1 MDWRDAEREYA
12 DAVIG
17 DTSLGQLFED
27 AAARNASRPAQ
38 QYKGGVYERS
48 LTGSALPAATP
59 GEFRPISYAEMRTI
73 VRRLSAGFRT
83 LGVERGDRI
92 AIFSATRMEW
102 AQSDFALLSAGAV
115 VTTVYTGSSPDQV
128 RYLLDDPDADGVVVE
143 NEALLERVLA
153 VEDDLDLEFLVS
165 IDELDGYDDREDIV
179 TLGEVYDRGEAAFD
193 CEAYERRLAETDFDE
208 LASLIYTSG
217 TTGQPKGVQLTHGN
231 FRANVNGVRKRFGP
245 RPDRDDDVPTLDAE
259 SLAVSYLPLAHVFE
273 RTAGHFVMFA
283 TGACVAYAE
292 SPDTLQADFSAVEP
306 TTATSVP
313 RVYETIYDTIR
324 EEARTSSVKA
334 RLFGWATDVGVAYQ
348 QTDSPDP
355 MLRAQRAIADKLV
368 FSSVRDA
375 LGGNLELLISGGGS
389 LSPELC
395 RLYHAMGLP
404 IYEGYGLTET
414 APVVSTNPPDAVKIG
429 TIGPPLSNVEVT
441 VDETVV
447 DQAAFTDDPGAV
459 GELLVRGPNVTQG
472 YWNDPAA
479 TQRAFTDDAPESRTE
494 SEATNR
500 SSGSLLQEAKP
511 AGESGDAPAG
521 RWFRTG
527 DIIHIRP
534 DGYLEFRDRLK
545 QLIVLSTGKNVA
557 PGPLEDAFAASEVVD
572 QAMVVGDGEKFV
584 GALLVPNEEHI
595 RSWAEEEGIDLPD
608 ESQALCDDE
617 RVREY
622 VQREVDRI
630 NADFQPHETIK
641 RFELVPR
648 EFTEEND
655 MLTPTMKKKRRV
667 IMDRFEGRIDRLYA
681 SA

>member
-1 MDWRDAEREYA
+1 MDWRDAEREYE

-17 DTSLGQLFED
+17 ETPLAQLFED
-27 AAARNASRPAQ
+27 AAARNANRPAQ
-38 QYKGGVYERS
+38 QYKGGVYDRS
-48 LTGSALPAATP
+48 LTESAVPAAPP
-59 GEFRPISYAEMRTI
+59 GEFRPLSYAEMRTL

-83 LGVERGDRI
+83 LGVERGDRV

-115 VTTVYTGSSPDQV
+115 VTTVYTTSSTEQV
-128 RYLLDDPDADGVVVE
+128 HYLLDDPDADGVVVE
-143 NEALLERVLA
+143 NDALLERVLA
-153 VEDDLDLEFLVS
+153 VEDDLDLEFIVS
-165 IDELDGYDDREDIV
+165 IDDLDGYDDRDDIL
-179 TLGEVYDRGEAAFD
+179 TLGEVYDRGETAFD
-193 CEAYERRLAETDFDE
+193 RDAYERRLAETDPDE
-208 LASLIYTSG
+208 LASVIYTSG
-217 TTGQPKGVQLTHGN
+217 TTGQPKGVQLTHRN
-231 FRANVNGVRKRFGP
+231 FRSNVNGVRKRFGP
-245 RPDRDDDVPTLDAE
+245 RPDRADDVPTLDAA
-259 SLAVSYLPLAHVFE
+259 SVAVSYLPLAHVFE

-283 TGACVAYAE
+283 SGACVAYAE
-292 SPDTLQADFSAVEP
+292 SPDTLEADFSAVEP

-313 RVYETIYDTIR
+313 RVYETIYDAIR
-324 EEARTSSVKA
+324 EEARTSSVTA
-334 RLFGWATDVGVAYQ
+334 RLFEWATDVGVAYQ
-348 QTDSPDP
+348 QADSPGP
-355 MLRAQRAIADKLV
+355 LLRAQRAIADRLV

-404 IYEGYGLTET
+404 IFEGYGLTET

-429 TIGPPLSNVEVT
+429 TIGPPLSNVEVR

-447 DQAAFTDDPGAV
+447 DQSTFADDPGAV

-472 YWNDPAA
+472 YWNNPQA
-479 TQRAFTDDAPESRTE
+479 TRRAFTDDLPTQRSSSGST
-494 SEATNR
+494 R
-500 SSGSLLQEAKP
+500 SSGQPSHADEAVGGQ
-511 AGESGDAPAG
+511 ADASAG

-534 DGYLEFRDRLK
+534 DGYLEFRDRAK

-557 PGPLEDAFAASEVVD
+557 PGPLEDAFAASEVVE

-584 GALLVPNEEHI
+584 GALLVPNEAHV
-595 RSWAEEEGIDLPD
+595 RSWADDAGIELPD

-641 RFELVPR
+641 QFELVPR

-667 IMDRFEGRIDRLYA
+667 IVDRFEDRIDRMYA
-681 SA
+681 DA

>member
-1 MDWRDAEREYA
+1 MGWRDAEREYV

-17 DTSLGQLFED
+17 DTPLGQLFED
-27 AAARNASRPAQ
+27 AAARNANRPAQ

-102 AQSDFALLSAGAV
+102 AQTDFALLSAGAV

-128 RYLLDDPDADGVVVE
+128 RYLLDDPDAVGVVVE
-143 NEALLERVLA
+143 NETLLERVLE

-165 IDELDGYDDREDIV
+165 IDALEGYDDRGDIL

-193 CEAYERRLAETDFDE
+193 REAYETRLAETDLDE

-245 RPDRDDDVPTLDAE
+245 RPDKADDVPTLDEE
-259 SLAVSYLPLAHVFE
+259 SVAVSYLPLAHVFE
-273 RTAGHFVMFA
+273 RTAGHFVPFA
-283 TGACVAYAE
+283 SGACVAYAE
-292 SPDTLQADFSAVEP
+292 SPDTLEEDFSAVEP
-306 TTATSVP
+306 SMATSVP

-324 EEARTSSVKA
+324 EEASGSRAKA
-334 RLFGWATDVGVAYQ
+334 RLFEWATDVGVTYQ
-348 QTDSPDP
+348 QADSPGP
-355 MLRAQRAIADKLV
+355 FLTAKRAIADKLV

-389 LSPELC
+389 LSAELC

-429 TIGPPLSNVEVT
+429 TIGPPLSNVEVR

-447 DQAAFTDDPGAV
+447 DQSAFADDPGAV
-459 GELLVRGPNVTQG
+459 GELLVRGPNVTNG
-472 YWNDPAA
+472 YWNDPGA
-479 TQRAFTDDAPESRTE
+479 TRRAFTDDVPTPRADGST
-494 SEATNR
+494 TR
-500 SSGSLLQEAKP
+500 SSGHSSRDDAVGEP
-511 AGESGDAPAG
+511 ADASAG

-527 DIIHIRP
+527 DIIHVRP

-545 QLIVLSTGKNVA
+545 QLLVLSTGKNVA

-584 GALLVPNEEHI
+584 GALLVPNEAHI
-595 RSWAEEEGIDLPD
+595 RSWAEEEGIDLPE
-608 ESQALCDDE
+608 ESQAMCDDE
-617 RVREY
+617 RVRAY
-622 VQREVDRI
+622 VQQEVDRV

-641 RFELVPR
+641 RFELVSR
-648 EFTEEND
+648 EFTEENE

-667 IMDRFEGRIDRLYA
+667 IMDRFEDRIDRMYA
-681 SA
+681 DT

>member
-1 MDWRDAEREYA
+1 MSWRDAEREYV

-17 DTSLGQLFED
+17 DTPLGRLFED
-27 AAARNASRPAQ
+27 AAARNANRPAQ
-38 QYKGGVYERS
+38 QYKGGVYDRS
-48 LTGSALPAATP
+48 LTGAALSAATP
-59 GEFRPISYAEMRTI
+59 GEFRPLSYAELRTI

-83 LGVERGDRI
+83 LGVERGDRV

-115 VTTVYTGSSPDQV
+115 VTTVYTGSSPEQV
-128 RYLLDDPDADGVVVE
+128 HYLLDDPDADGVVVE
-143 NEALLERVLA
+143 NQTLLERVLA

-165 IDELDGYDDREDIV
+165 IDDLEGYDDRDDIL

-193 CEAYERRLAETDFDE
+193 REAYETRLAETDLDD

-245 RPDRDDDVPTLDAE
+245 RPDRADDVPTLDAE
-259 SLAVSYLPLAHVFE
+259 SVAVSYLPLAHVFE

-283 TGACVAYAE
+283 TGACVVYAE
-292 SPDTLQADFSAVEP
+292 SPDTLKEDFGAVEP

-324 EEARTSSVKA
+324 EEAQTSSVTA
-334 RLFGWATDVGVAYQ
+334 RLFEWATDVGIAYQ
-348 QTDSPDP
+348 QADSPGP
-355 MLRAQRAIADKLV
+355 VLRAQRAIADRLV

-389 LSPELC
+389 LSAELC

-429 TIGPPLSNVEVT
+429 TIGLPLSNVEVT

-479 TQRAFTDDAPESRTE
+479 TRRAFTDDAP
-494 SEATNR
+494 
-500 SSGSLLQEAKP
+500 GGP
-511 AGESGDAPAG
+511 ADASTG

-595 RSWAEEEGIDLPD
+595 RSWADEDGIELPAS
-608 ESQALCDDE
+608 SQAMCDDE
-617 RVREY
+617 RVRAY

-630 NADFQPHETIK
+630 NEDFQAHETIK
-641 RFELVPR
+641 QFELVPR

-667 IMDRFEGRIDRLYA
+667 IVDRFEDRIDRMYA